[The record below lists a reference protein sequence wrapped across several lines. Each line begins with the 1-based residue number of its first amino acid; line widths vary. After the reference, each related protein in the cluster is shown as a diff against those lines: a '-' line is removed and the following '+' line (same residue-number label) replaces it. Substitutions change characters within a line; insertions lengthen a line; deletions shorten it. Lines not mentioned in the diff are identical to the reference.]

1 MLQGEPTTVF
11 YPDLTRRFDGSTV
24 LGYLNFSDGRAD
36 ARFRKS
42 LADAFGFLTE
52 SGDAT
57 PWVTIPGW
65 LQHRAGEL
73 EQSGSAAFR
82 DTAQARQILDRSRQF
97 YVVMPFAVE
106 LPGEDQPPRRF
117 PDGDASPIALR
128 SVDAH
133 FITTAAG
140 ARLQDRSLCGLRSDV
155 VGLQRPPQSEFFCKH
170 TKHVRLWRVDDDALP
185 HHHFGLRS
193 ADGFSCCHGFLLVF
207 VFFDAR

>member
-24 LGYLNFSDGRAD
+24 LGYLNFSDGRVD

-65 LQHRAGEL
+65 LQHRADEL

-82 DTAQARQILDRSRQF
+82 RS
-97 YVVMPFAVE
+97 E
-106 LPGEDQPPRRF
+106 ERR
-117 PDGDASPIALR
+117 
-128 SVDAH
+128 
-133 FITTAAG
+133 
-140 ARLQDRSLCGLRSDV
+140 
-155 VGLQRPPQSEFFCKH
+155 VGKECVP
-170 TKHVRLWRVDDDALP
+170 
-185 HHHFGLRS
+185 
-193 ADGFSCCHGFLLVF
+193 
-207 VFFDAR
+207 